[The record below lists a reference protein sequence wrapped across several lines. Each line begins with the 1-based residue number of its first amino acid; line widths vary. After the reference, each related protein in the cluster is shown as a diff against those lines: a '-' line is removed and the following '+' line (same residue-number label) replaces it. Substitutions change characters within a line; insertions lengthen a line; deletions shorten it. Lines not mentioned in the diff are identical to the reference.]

1 VKIYISGPMTGLPD
15 LNFPAFHAEA
25 ARIRA
30 LGHEVVNPAELNPD
44 GGTWQECMRKD
55 IAALCECDG
64 IFMLPGWDVSR
75 GALLEFEI
83 ASRLGIE
90 AFNHANDIA
99 PLEPDQ
105 PEKPADLDYCNAPK
119 YINPKCD
126 LCNGSGS
133 YQNRHC
139 DGIPF

>member
-1 VKIYISGPMTGLPD
+1 MKIYISGPMTGLPD

-25 ARIRA
+25 ARIRSM
-30 LGHEVVNPAELNPD
+30 GHEVVNPAELNPD

-64 IFMLPGWDVSR
+64 IFMLPGWDNSR

-83 ASRLGIE
+83 ASKLGIE
-90 AFNHANDIA
+90 PFNHANDV
-99 PLEPDQ
+99 EPA
-105 PEKPADLDYCNAPK
+105 ETRECNAPH
-119 YINPKCD
+119 YINPKCEF
-126 LCNGSGS
+126 CSGSGI

>member
-1 VKIYISGPMTGLPD
+1 MKIYISGPMSNLPE

-30 LGHEVVNPAELNPD
+30 LGHEVVNPAELNQD

-75 GALLEFEI
+75 GALLEFDI

-90 AFNHANDIA
+90 PFNHANDVERVA
-99 PLEPDQ
+99 PVHE
-105 PEKPADLDYCNAPK
+105 YCAPPK
-119 YINPKCD
+119 GSNPNCA
-126 LCNGSGS
+126 LCGGQGI
-133 YQNRHC
+133 YDGRRC